1 LKHELTP
8 ALKQYFLRLMA
19 NSADGS
25 TVVLFGFSFI
35 SLVINADNYN
45 YKRQDTDV
53 IVKFLLRR
61 EMLDF
66 WKTAKDDKALT
77 SVCFYWWVLGFLA
90 GQCSLVHGQWM

>member
-1 LKHELTP
+1 
-8 ALKQYFLRLMA
+8 MA

-66 WKTAKDDKALT
+66 
-77 SVCFYWWVLGFLA
+77 
-90 GQCSLVHGQWM
+90 